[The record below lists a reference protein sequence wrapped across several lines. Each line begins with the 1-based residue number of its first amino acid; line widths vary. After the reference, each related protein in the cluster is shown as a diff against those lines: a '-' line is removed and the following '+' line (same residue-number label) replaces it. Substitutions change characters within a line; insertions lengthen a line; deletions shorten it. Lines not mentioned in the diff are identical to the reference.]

1 MFRCLLD
8 VFINFHSIFRFHQT
22 SLFFVF
28 VLVVK
33 ASRVDDLA
41 LLRNVG
47 VWNLSAQVIL
57 ILFNNVTNLCHVETV
72 RVLGKSGPVRHDFI
86 LGVSAGSTKRHIS
99 HIFPVHAQR
108 DKHRWCKLE
117 LEFVG

>member
-28 VLVVK
+28 VLFVQ

-47 VWNLSAQVIL
+47 VWNLSAQVVF

-72 RVLGKSGPVRHDFI
+72 RVLLESGAVWHDFI
-86 LGVSAGSTKRHIS
+86 LGVSAGSTKRHFS
-99 HIFPVHAQR
+99 HIFVVHAQR
-108 DKHRWCKLE
+108 DKDRRCELE
-117 LEFVG
+117 LDFVG